1 MTTILVKIY
10 QSHLQDLVSGDDDN
24 DDDFPWPSSHSLFN
38 EIILPQ
44 RIPPPFLLDLSPP
57 SSERNKSENEVLYP
71 DKLKNDNVI
80 GELTMERK

>member
-10 QSHLQDLVSGDDDN
+10 QSHLQDLVSSVDDN
-24 DDDFPWPSSHSLFN
+24 DDNFPWPPSHSLFN
-38 EIILPQ
+38 EPILPQ

-57 SSERNKSENEVLYP
+57 SPEQNKSENDILYP